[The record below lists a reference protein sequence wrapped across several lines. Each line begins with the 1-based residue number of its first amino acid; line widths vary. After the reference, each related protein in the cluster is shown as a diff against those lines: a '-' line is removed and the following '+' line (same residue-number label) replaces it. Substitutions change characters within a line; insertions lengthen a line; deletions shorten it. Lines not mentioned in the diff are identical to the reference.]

1 MNTTMT
7 CQPKEATTEN
17 TITYS
22 QPRYYV
28 DQSMDD
34 TLVQIELPGVSK
46 DELNLTV
53 ENKEILVE
61 GSASYKLPEN
71 WKVLHRESKARA
83 YRLRLRIGDQVDQAA
98 IKAQL
103 SDGVL
108 TVTLPKAEAA
118 KPQKVKIT

>member
-1 MNTTMT
+1 MNTSMT
-7 CQPKEATTEN
+7 CQPKEAANEN
-17 TITYS
+17 TTTYY

-28 DQSMDD
+28 DQSKDD
-34 TLVQIELPGVSK
+34 TLVKVELPGVSK

-53 ENKEILVE
+53 ENKEMLIE

-71 WKVLHRESKARA
+71 WTALHRESRARS

-108 TVTLPKAEAA
+108 TVTLSKAEAA
-118 KPQKVKIT
+118 KPQKVEIS

>member
-1 MNTTMT
+1 MT
-7 CQPKEATTEN
+7 CQPKEATKEKAP
-17 TITYS
+17 TYF

-28 DQSMDD
+28 DQSKDD
-34 TLVQIELPGVSK
+34 TLVQVELPGVSK

-53 ENKEILVE
+53 ENKEMLIE
-61 GSASYKLPEN
+61 GSASYRLPES
-71 WKVLHRESKARA
+71 WKILHRESKARA

-108 TVTLPKAEAA
+108 TVTLPKAAAA
-118 KPQKVKIT
+118 KPKKVEIS

>member
-1 MNTTMT
+1 MNTSMT
-7 CQPKEATTEN
+7 CQPKEATKEKAP
-17 TITYS
+17 TYF

-28 DQSMDD
+28 DQSKDD
-34 TLVQIELPGVSK
+34 TLVQVELPGVSK

-53 ENKEILVE
+53 ENKEMLIE
-61 GSASYKLPEN
+61 GSASYRLPES
-71 WKVLHRESKARA
+71 WKILHRESKARA

-108 TVTLPKAEAA
+108 TVTLPKAAAA
-118 KPQKVKIT
+118 KPKKVEIS

>member
-1 MNTTMT
+1 MNTSMT
-7 CQPKEATTEN
+7 CQPKEATKEN
-17 TITYS
+17 ATTYF

-28 DQSMDD
+28 DQSKDD
-34 TLVQIELPGVSK
+34 TLVQVELPGVSK

-53 ENKEILVE
+53 ENKEMLIE
-61 GSASYKLPEN
+61 GSASYRLPEN
-71 WKVLHRESKARA
+71 WKILHRESKARA

-108 TVTLPKAEAA
+108 TVTLPKAAAA
-118 KPQKVKIT
+118 KPKKVEIS